1 MSSSL
6 TSSTNALMAELADA
20 LDLGSSLRVRVRVS
34 LGAPLRKETRTM
46 KMISVISS
54 NVVAVGYK
62 ETDKELFVT
71 FKNGSYV
78 YTEVPKSEFEGL
90 LNAPSKGKYIH
101 QHIKGYY
108 PYSRIDAILAN

>member
-1 MSSSL
+1 MQ
-6 TSSTNALMAELADA
+6 
-20 LDLGSSLRVRVRVS
+20 
-34 LGAPLRKETRTM
+34 
-46 KMISVISS
+46 MISVISS

-62 ETDKELFVT
+62 DQNKELFVT

-90 LNAPSKGKYIH
+90 LKASSKGKYIH

-108 PYSRIDAILAN
+108 PYSRIDTIPIN

>member
-1 MSSSL
+1 
-6 TSSTNALMAELADA
+6 
-20 LDLGSSLRVRVRVS
+20 
-34 LGAPLRKETRTM
+34 M

-62 ETDKELFVT
+62 DQKQELFVT

-78 YTEVPKSEFEGL
+78 YTEVPRSEFEGL
-90 LNAPSKGKYIH
+90 LKASSKGKYIH

-108 PYSRIDAILAN
+108 PYSRVDIVLTN